1 MCCCDHFHVLGC
13 LHFKAANVSPIGFLP
28 QKVCVSVSLVLSCR
42 YKSRGHSANRA
53 LSHTFF
59 LLLDIMQ
66 FFDHYHAKR
75 IDLALSVRLAP
86 T

>member
-1 MCCCDHFHVLGC
+1 MSLG
-13 LHFKAANVSPIGFLP
+13 VSISKQLTVSLVGFLP
-28 QKVCVSVSLVLSCR
+28 QKVCVSVSLVLSCS
-42 YKSRGHSANRA
+42 YKSRGHSANRT

-75 IDLALSVRLAP
+75 IDLALSVRF
-86 T
+86 TST